1 METANTEQN
10 RKELENIF
18 MSTEGIQAEL
28 DDLRDNLD
36 LDQRVLDDLKRSAE
50 LRKSIGFSKEDEG
63 YYLTVPEVLLKFMPS
78 LLLEVGQE
86 QTFKTDGAVDEL
98 KYFNETTDP
107 ATTWI
112 YVPTQRTEEIEY
124 DYILDK
130 LTEKGGFLH
139 KLCTITMIIH
149 EKYNIKTNSDG
160 MHRSIFAYLCNVK
173 NARANTV
180 SSHAPD
186 ATLDQIQQNEYEVF
200 YGLNGEGN
208 KVSIES
214 MSAIQSELGI
224 ETPENQLMDKFFTE
238 AGIHYAKHGVPTS
251 ETKLVYTVDKTV
263 LINLLATP
271 QDKDP
276 KSKGGTKCFYVG
288 VKKWREYKDFIVEIA
303 PDCRT
308 KVHAALAS
316 VFSRLPADEVA
327 FFKKF
332 LKVKNFNE
340 NDQIWSQR
348 NVTNA
353 AVETICFRLGI
364 LFNEWYRDIFGSNVL
379 DSDWFN
385 HYLVSLSNENVHTCQ
400 ACLNGVK
407 FIIEEEDTEED
418 E

>member
-1 METANTEQN
+1 MTIEQEV
-10 RKELENIF
+10 KQKLEELYESDI
-18 MSTEGIQAEL
+18 GIQEKL
-28 DDLRDNLD
+28 NSIRDDMD
-36 LDQRVLDDLKRSAE
+36 LDQRVLDDLDRSAK
-50 LRKSIGFSKEDEG
+50 LRKEIGFSKEDEWD
-63 YYLTVPEVLLKFMPS
+63 YLTVPEVLLLFMPA
-78 LLLEVGQE
+78 LLAEVGQE
-86 QTFKTDGAVDEL
+86 QPFKTDGAVDEL
-98 KYFNETTDP
+98 KHYNETTDP

-112 YVPTQRTEEIEY
+112 YVPTQRTDDIEY
-124 DYILDK
+124 EYILDMLK
-130 LTEKGGFLH
+130 AKGGFVH

-160 MHRSIFAYLCNVK
+160 MHRSIFAYLCDVK
-173 NARANTV
+173 NARSNTV

-186 ATLDQIQQNEYEVF
+186 ATKDQIKKNEYEVF

-214 MSAIQSELGI
+214 MSAIQSDLGI

-238 AGIHYAKHGVPTS
+238 AGIHYAKHGVPKT
-251 ETKLVYTVDKTV
+251 ETKLVYTLDKSV

-276 KSKGGTKCFYVG
+276 KSKGSTKSFYVG
-288 VKKWREYKDFIVEIA
+288 VKRWREYKDFIAEIA

-316 VFSRLPADEVA
+316 VLSRLPADEVA

-379 DSDWFN
+379 DNDWFN

-407 FIIEEEDTEED
+407 FIIEEDTEED